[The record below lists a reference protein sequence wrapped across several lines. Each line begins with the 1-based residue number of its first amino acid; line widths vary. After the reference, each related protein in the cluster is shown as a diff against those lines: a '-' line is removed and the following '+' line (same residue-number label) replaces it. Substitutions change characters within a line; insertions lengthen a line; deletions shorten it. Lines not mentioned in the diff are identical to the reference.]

1 MLRIDTISALGVPE
15 YGVEL
20 ELGLVSF
27 EHYVIDAMGP
37 EAADTLMRH
46 LMGQSIHEASALGL
60 SVDLERLYVEVLD
73 PTLHPCEQTL
83 PSEALLS
90 GAFRV
95 IAPLEDDP
103 LKCLY
108 IRSQIKEQS

>member
-1 MLRIDTISALGVPE
+1 MLRIDTISALEVPE

-27 EHYVIDAMGP
+27 EHYVIDVMGP

-60 SVDLERLYVEVLD
+60 SVDLERLHIRFWTRPFTHVSRHCRLR
-73 PTLHPCEQTL
+73 
-83 PSEALLS
+83 LS
-90 GAFRV
+90 
-95 IAPLEDDP
+95 
-103 LKCLY
+103 
-108 IRSQIKEQS
+108 SSST